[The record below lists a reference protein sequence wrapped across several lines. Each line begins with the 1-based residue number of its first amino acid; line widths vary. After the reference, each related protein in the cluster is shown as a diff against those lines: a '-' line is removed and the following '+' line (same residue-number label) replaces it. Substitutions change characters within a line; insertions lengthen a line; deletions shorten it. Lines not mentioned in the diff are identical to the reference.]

1 MLPRHVTICSHSK
14 QQVKKKITADSS
26 AHIFLKNESQCRGGL
41 WAVGWTFQGSILVRS
56 KRLFFSSELPYG
68 FWGPPS
74 LLLDVYREDFL
85 LAIKWQ
91 ESEVDP

>member
-1 MLPRHVTICSHSK
+1 M
-14 QQVKKKITADSS
+14 
-26 AHIFLKNESQCRGGL
+26 
-41 WAVGWTFQGSILVRS
+41 GWTFQGSILIRS